1 MHTRYVSVTGTC
13 TKAVQ
18 KVVKTVN
25 VMAVRDTISLHALGM
40 LELVRKAGTAR
51 TDESFAQY
59 ARRWLLGPLPA

>member
-25 VMAVRDTISLHALGM
+25 FMAVRVTISLHALGM
-40 LELVRKAGTAR
+40 FLVT
-51 TDESFAQY
+51 
-59 ARRWLLGPLPA
+59 